1 MSEPRTD
8 PDTGSKPRSRL
19 RVFGLWAREIAI
31 VVVGALIASTLLR
44 VFIAQMFVIPSGS
57 METTLLVRDR
67 VMVQKVAGWQRGDVV
82 VFRDTQDWLSTR
94 HEDDSVLRKT
104 LVFLGLAPDESTN
117 HLIKRVI
124 GMPGDHV
131 KCCDIQGRIT
141 VNDYPLDE
149 KDYLYVGA
157 DGVQVDPSTVTFDL
171 VVPADRIFVMG
182 DHRNNSFDSRCHLAD
197 QRPGKP
203 EGDAAFVP
211 MANVVGSTV
220 AVVFPFNRW
229 RTLSRPATFSGVPP
243 GGTPPAKPV
252 INGDVPRC

>member
-1 MSEPRTD
+1 MSARS
-8 PDTGSKPRSRL
+8 GSRL
-19 RVFGLWAREIAI
+19 RVVGLWAKEIAI

-67 VMVQKVAGWQRGDVV
+67 VMVQKVAGWQRGDIV
-82 VFRDTQDWLSTR
+82 VFRDTQGWLSTPD
-94 HEDDSVLRKT
+94 EEVNPVRKA
-104 LVFLGLAPDESTN
+104 LIFLGLAPDESTN

-124 GMPGDHV
+124 GLPGDHV
-131 KCCDIQGRIT
+131 KCCDTQGRVT
-141 VNDYPLDE
+141 VNGYPLDE
-149 KDYLYVGA
+149 REYLYRGP
-157 DGVQVDPSTVTFDL
+157 DGMQVEPSTVTFDL

-182 DHRNNSFDSRCHLAD
+182 DHRNNSFDSRCHVAD

-211 MANVVGSTV
+211 TANVVGSAV

-243 GGTPPAKPV
+243 GGTPPTKPV
-252 INGDVPRC
+252 ITGDLPHC